1 MKSVVAAFVLVCL
14 ALGVS
19 AQAPGQWISGTAS
32 HTNGPEGNN
41 LKLGFPSALPD
52 ASCGYGPLT
61 AAEVPGLRLAGVS
74 ANSIFK
80 DIPMR
85 GCGACLEVKCTDKTY
100 CAFSNTTQTVMVYDT
115 CKDCATNQLN
125 LNAAV
130 FDAMAPLDLGN
141 MPIMYR
147 RVACPFS
154 GNIVVRV
161 NNYRSTAGGW
171 LRLALR
177 NVAGM
182 ADVSSVQLARAGT
195 ANWIPMNNTFGA
207 NWELSKLPSPPLDL
221 RVSTKSGQSVVISGV
236 IREGVSGNIATTV
249 QFRA

>member
-1 MKSVVAAFVLVCL
+1 MGSFVAACVLLCL

-19 AQAPGQWISGTAS
+19 AQAPGQWISGTAT

-41 LKLGFPSALPD
+41 LKLGFPTSLPD

-61 AAEVPGLRLAGVS
+61 AADVPGLSLAGIS
-74 ANSIFK
+74 TNSIFK
-80 DIPMR
+80 DSPMR

-100 CAFSNTTQTVMVYDT
+100 CAFSNTTAIVMVYDN
-115 CKDCATNQLN
+115 CKDCSTNQLN
-125 LNAAV
+125 LNAQV
-130 FDAMAPLDLGN
+130 FDKLAPLDLGN

-147 RVACPFS
+147 QVPCPYS

-161 NNYRSTAGGW
+161 NNYRSSAGGW

-182 ADVSSVQLARAGT
+182 ADISSVHLARAGT
-195 ANWIPMNNTFGA
+195 TNWIPMTNTFGA

-221 RVSTKSGQSVVISGV
+221 RVTTKSGQSVVLSGV
-236 IREGVSGNIATTV
+236 IKEGVSGNIATTA